1 MILLT
6 ITSSIQRYNVK
17 ECEFELT
24 QKGDM
29 VARLQVKAS
38 QIGKLL
44 QTLET
49 KSKPDGTENDAHSSK
64 KIGLYKQQK
73 GETGGP
79 PVKKSHYIDPIP
91 PFNANKI
98 RKSPSATLSA
108 SGTTTSNESAVADTR
123 NASTIDATKQ

>member
-1 MILLT
+1 M
-6 ITSSIQRYNVK
+6 K
-17 ECEFELT
+17 ECELELT

-49 KSKPDGTENDAHSSK
+49 KGNHDERHAPTLSKQKSESS
-64 KIGLYKQQK
+64 
-73 GETGGP
+73 GP
-79 PVKKSHYIDPIP
+79 PLKKPHYIDPIP

-98 RKSPSATLSA
+98 RKSPSASLSSAGA
-108 SGTTTSNESAVADTR
+108 SKSATTPSDGTINIRAELS
-123 NASTIDATKQ
+123 K

>member
-1 MILLT
+1 M
-6 ITSSIQRYNVK
+6 K

-29 VARLQVKAS
+29 VSRLQLKAS

-49 KSKPDGTENDAHSSK
+49 RGRADAASAANRQPKS
-64 KIGLYKQQK
+64 
-73 GETGGP
+73 ETVGP
-79 PVKKSHYIDPIP
+79 PVKKPHYIDPIP

-98 RKSPSATLSA
+98 RKSPSATLPATAACTS
-108 SGTTTSNESAVADTR
+108 SSISSTTPTAD
-123 NASTIDATKQ
+123 APPPKLD